1 MDVLK
6 LTRDMVGFNSVSA
19 LSNAEVSDYIQKQ
32 LRRTGFRIE
41 RVTYEENGV
50 MKVSLIAKKGK
61 GKGGLAL
68 LCHSDTVPA
77 DDWAGPGGPFKATVK
92 NGRIYG
98 RGSVDMKGP
107 IASTLCAVER
117 FRASDLKGPITVV
130 VTSDEETGAIGA
142 RAVATSSE
150 TFRETKIRFG
160 IITEPTMLN
169 VVHAHKG
176 AMRIVATAKGKA
188 AHSSTGKGLNAHLKM
203 IPFLHEMRKM
213 YYEITTKAKYLNKAF
228 DPPYSDWNL
237 TINDGNTA
245 SNVTVPLSRVTL
257 NYRPMPGQDVDA
269 IIGRVRTSAKKHGVR
284 LTRMKWGDPFFT
296 PLNSRV
302 VKVALSVTRRNRA
315 RTVSY
320 GTDGLVFGKYLES
333 VVLGPGDIKQAH
345 THDEWVN
352 IDQLK
357 KGVEIYSKLIHRFC
371 VQGDG

>member
-19 LSNAEVSDYIQKQ
+19 LSNVEVSDYIQKQ
-32 LRRTGFRIE
+32 LRRTGFRTE
-41 RVTYEENGV
+41 RVTYDENGV

-107 IASTLCAVER
+107 IASTLCATER

-130 VTSDEETGAIGA
+130 VTSDEEIGAIGA

-150 TFRETKIRFG
+150 IFRETKIRFG

-176 AMRIVATAKGKA
+176 AMRIVATTKGKA
-188 AHSSTGKGLNAHLKM
+188 AHSSTGKRLNAHLKM
-203 IPFLHEMRKM
+203 IPFLHELGISK
-213 YYEITTKAKYLNKAF
+213 
-228 DPPYSDWNL
+228 
-237 TINDGNTA
+237 
-245 SNVTVPLSRVTL
+245 
-257 NYRPMPGQDVDA
+257 
-269 IIGRVRTSAKKHGVR
+269 SA
-284 LTRMKWGDPFFT
+284 L
-296 PLNSRV
+296 
-302 VKVALSVTRRNRA
+302 
-315 RTVSY
+315 
-320 GTDGLVFGKYLES
+320 
-333 VVLGPGDIKQAH
+333 
-345 THDEWVN
+345 
-352 IDQLK
+352 
-357 KGVEIYSKLIHRFC
+357 
-371 VQGDG
+371 